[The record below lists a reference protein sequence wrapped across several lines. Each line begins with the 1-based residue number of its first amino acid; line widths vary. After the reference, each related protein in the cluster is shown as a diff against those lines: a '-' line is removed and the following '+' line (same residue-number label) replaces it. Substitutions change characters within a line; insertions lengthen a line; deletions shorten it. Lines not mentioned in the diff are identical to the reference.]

1 MAADFSGDTDLAE
14 TLYEAAKEYEGQKE
28 FEKAKQTYNQIIE
41 QYPDSK
47 YSITAQI
54 MIPAVDIF
62 SLIGSGKDAEA
73 MEAIDEL
80 IADFNDHSD
89 LPEATF
95 LIGEEYYN
103 KAVEFEK
110 KGLGEQASENFT
122 KALAIWERITMELP
136 PEALFTQHAWYFT
149 GVCYRRHLGDNE
161 KALEY
166 YQKVTDKWPEYQY
179 AWSAQYMVAECYKD
193 LIKSGQLQESEA
205 EAKIEQAYEAVIEKY
220 PNCSLVDNACL
231 RLAGLN
237 FKNERWATAAEYF
250 ELYLEAYSD
259 DRRQQNIL
267 LNLGF
272 AYEKMGELATA
283 AEVYG
288 QFIEIAGPDDCRVKN
303 LQKRIEKLKGVE
315 K

>member
-1 MAADFSGDTDLAE
+1 
-14 TLYEAAKEYEGQKE
+14 
-28 FEKAKQTYNQIIE
+28 
-41 QYPDSK
+41 
-47 YSITAQI
+47 
-54 MIPAVDIF
+54 VDIF

-205 EAKIEQAYEAVIEKY
+205 EAKIEQAYKAVIEKY
-220 PNCSLVDNACL
+220 PDCSLVGYACL
-231 RLAGLN
+231 KVGWRN
-237 FKNERWATAAEYF
+237 FDKGRWATAAEYF
-250 ELYLEAYSD
+250 ELLLEKHPND
-259 DRRQQNIL
+259 NQRQNIL
-267 LNLGF
+267 YKLGQ
-272 AYEKMGELATA
+272 AYENMGKLELATDI
-283 AEVYG
+283 YG
-288 QFIEIAGPDDCRVKN
+288 LFLEMSDPNDCRVEN
-303 LQKRIEKLKGVE
+303 LQKRIEKFKGVE